1 MIILGKNKN
10 EAQGIKIGVKTFI
23 TSVAILIVLIII
35 SGILTRLIPQG
46 AYQRT
51 FEGGRELI
59 IPNSFQ
65 FVNNTPYPLWH
76 MLTAPIEVLFSADG
90 PMIITIILFIFA
102 IGGSFAILDNTGVL
116 KAMISKIVGRFGN
129 QKYML
134 LPIIVLFFM
143 LLGAMLGIFE
153 ESIPLVP
160 IIVTLSYSLGWD
172 SLMGL
177 GMSILSVAFG
187 FSAAITN
194 PFSIGIAQK
203 ISGLPMF
210 SGIPFRILVFLTIY
224 ILLVFFLRRY
234 GKKIDKNPKASL
246 VYDEDIP
253 GKEHLEKQKE
263 IVEINKNVN
272 HALNFLIT
280 SFIIILLVMVSS
292 SLIPSFSTYSLPVIG
307 LLFLLSAIIC
317 GVISGAGFSK
327 VIKIFVNGLSG
338 IAPGVIMILLAMSVK
353 FIISNGGIMDT
364 ILYYASIKISSA
376 GPYGASILIFL
387 LVLLMEFFIGSS
399 SAKAF
404 LIMPIITPLADLIGV
419 THQTTVLAY
428 CFGDGF
434 SNIIYPTNAALLI
447 SLGLTIVSYP
457 KWFKWTIKLQALI
470 ALISIAF
477 VALSVYIKL
486 GPF

>member
-1 MIILGKNKN
+1 MEKSKN
-10 EAQGIKIGVKTFI
+10 EAQGIKIGLKTFI
-23 TSVAILIVLIII
+23 TSVAILIALIII
-35 SGILTRLIPQG
+35 SGILTRLVPQG

-51 FEGGRELI
+51 IEGGRELI
-59 IPNSFQ
+59 LPNSFQ

-102 IGGSFAILDNTGVL
+102 IGGSFSILDNTGVL
-116 KAMISKIVGRFGN
+116 KAMISKIVARFGK
-129 QKYML
+129 QKYRL

-153 ESIPLVP
+153 ETIPLVP

-194 PFSIGIAQK
+194 PFSIGVAQK
-203 ISGLPMF
+203 IAELPIF
-210 SGIPFRILVFLTIY
+210 SGIPFRILIFLTIY
-224 ILLVFFLRRY
+224 IILVFFLRRY
-234 GKKIDKNPKASL
+234 GKKIDRNPEASL
-246 VYDEDIP
+246 VYNEDIP
-253 GKEHLEKQKE
+253 GKKHFEKQNE
-263 IVEINKNVN
+263 IVEVNGNVN
-272 HALNFLIT
+272 SALRFLIV
-280 SFIIILLVMVSS
+280 SFIIILLVMISS
-292 SLIPSFSTYSLPVIG
+292 SFLPSISAYSLPIIG
-307 LLFLLSAIIC
+307 LLFLISGIIC
-317 GVISGAGFSK
+317 GVITGVNLSK
-327 VIKIFVNGLSG
+327 VMKIFWNGLSG

-364 ILYYASIKISSA
+364 ILYYASNQITSA
-376 GPYGASILIFL
+376 GPYGASILVFL

-399 SAKAF
+399 TAKAF
-404 LIMPIITPLADLIGV
+404 LIMPIITPLADLIGM
-419 THQTTVLAY
+419 THQTAVLAF

-470 ALISIAF
+470 ALISMAF
-477 VALSVYIKL
+477 ILLSVYIKF